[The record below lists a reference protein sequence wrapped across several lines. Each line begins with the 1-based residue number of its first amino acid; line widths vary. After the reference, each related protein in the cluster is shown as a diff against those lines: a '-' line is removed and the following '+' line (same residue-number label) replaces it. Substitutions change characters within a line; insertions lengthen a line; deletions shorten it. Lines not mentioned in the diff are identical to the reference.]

1 MGVVVQIAKNLIEE
15 NTMTIPFLADA
26 EALADEL
33 TAIRRDLHMHPE
45 LGFQEFRTAGI
56 VAEQLNELG
65 YEVVAGVGKTGVVG
79 LLPGGQPGE
88 RTVLL
93 RFDMDA
99 LPIEEANDVPYRSQ
113 TPGVMHACGHDA
125 HVAVGLGVAKV
136 LAKHR
141 DQLPGTV
148 KLMFQPA
155 EEGLGGA
162 LAMISDGV
170 LDRIGPPVDRALG
183 LHVSSMHPLGTA
195 AVRTGP
201 MMAAGAG
208 LTITVTGKGGHGAM
222 PHHTVDAVVVAAQII
237 VALQT
242 VVARNIDPDDTGV
255 VTIGSILAGNAGNVI
270 AETATMRGTIRSF
283 TPEVKALLRQRVPAI
298 AKGVAAALGAT
309 ADVVISEGIDATV
322 NAAEPTQVVYD
333 IAAAVLGAEKIDTT
347 FRTTGGE
354 DFSAVLAR
362 VPGNFFFLG
371 ARNDEQGIN
380 APHHNPRFD
389 IDERCL
395 PAGVAILCEAAR
407 QILHGAG

>member
-1 MGVVVQIAKNLIEE
+1 
-15 NTMTIPFLADA
+15 MTISFLADA
-26 EALADEL
+26 QALAEEL

-65 YEVVAGVGKTGVVG
+65 YEVITGVGQTGVVG
-79 LLPGGQPGE
+79 LLQGGLPGE

-125 HVAVGLGVAKV
+125 HVAVGLGVAKL
-136 LAKHR
+136 LAKH
-141 DQLPGTV
+141 QAALPGTI

-155 EEGLGGA
+155 EEGVGGA
-162 LAMISDGV
+162 IAMIKDGV
-170 LDRIGPPVDRALG
+170 LDRIGPPADRAIG

-195 AVRTGP
+195 AMRTGP
-201 MMAAGAG
+201 MMAAAAA
-208 LTITVTGKGGHGAM
+208 LTITVHGHGGHGAM
-222 PHHTVDAVVVAAQII
+222 PHDTVDAVVVAAQII

-242 VVARNIDPDDTGV
+242 IVARNVDPDATGV
-255 VTIGSILAGNAGNVI
+255 VTIGSITAGNAGNVI

-283 TPEVKALLRQRVPAI
+283 TPEVKAILRRRVPEVAMGI
-298 AKGVAAALGAT
+298 AAALGAT
-309 ADVVISEGIDATV
+309 AEVEITDGVDATV
-322 NAAEPTQVVYD
+322 NAEAPTQVMQEAV
-333 IAAAVLGAEKIDTT
+333 ASVLGADNIDMN

-371 ARNDEQGIN
+371 ARNEELGFV

-395 PAGVAILCEAAR
+395 PQGVAILCDAAQ
-407 QILHGAG
+407 QILAGKG

>member
-1 MGVVVQIAKNLIEE
+1 MKNL
-15 NTMTIPFLADA
+15 FLADA

-33 TAIRRDLHMHPE
+33 TATRRDLHMHPE

-56 VAEQLNELG
+56 VADQLNALG
-65 YEVVAGVGKTGVVG
+65 YEVIAGVGKTGVVG
-79 LLPGGQPGE
+79 LLPGGQPGD

-141 DQLPGTV
+141 DQLPGTI

-162 LAMISDGV
+162 LAMIADGG
-170 LDRIGPPVDRALG
+170 LDRIGPPADRALG
-183 LHVSSMHPLGTA
+183 LHVSSMHHLGTA
-195 AVRTGP
+195 AMRIGP
-201 MMAAGAG
+201 MMAAGAS
-208 LTITVTGKGGHGAM
+208 LTITVNGRGGHGAM
-222 PHHTVDAVVVAAQII
+222 PHDTVDAVVVAAQII

-242 VVARNIDPDDTGV
+242 IVARNTDPDATAV
-255 VTIGSILAGNAGNVI
+255 VTIGSITAGNAGNVI
-270 AETATMRGTIRSF
+270 AETAVMRGTIRSF
-283 TPEVKALLRQRVPAI
+283 TPEVKALLRRRVPEVAQ
-298 AKGVAAALGAT
+298 GVAAALGAT
-309 ADVVISEGIDATV
+309 ADVFINEGVDATV
-322 NAAEPTQVVYD
+322 NSAAPTAVMQ
-333 IAAAVLGAEKIDTT
+333 AAVAKVLGAEQIDMN

-362 VPGNFFFLG
+362 VPGNFFMLG
-371 ARNDEQGIN
+371 ARNDERGFN

-395 PAGVAILCEAAR
+395 PQGVAILCDAA
-407 QILHGAG
+407 LEVLKGAG

>member
-1 MGVVVQIAKNLIEE
+1 
-15 NTMTIPFLADA
+15 MTIPFLADA

-56 VAEQLNELG
+56 VTEQLNALG
-65 YEVVAGVGKTGVVG
+65 YEVVTGVGKTGVVG
-79 LLPGGQPGE
+79 LLPGGQPGD

-99 LPIEEANDVPYRSQ
+99 LPIEDGKAVPYRSQ

-136 LAKHR
+136 LAKYR
-141 DQLPGTV
+141 EQLPGTI

-155 EEGLGGA
+155 EEGMGGA
-162 LAMISDGV
+162 LAMINDGI

-183 LHVSSMHPLGTA
+183 LHVSSMHPFGTA
-195 AVRTGP
+195 VVRSGP
-201 MMAAGAG
+201 MLAASAG
-208 LTITVTGKGGHGAM
+208 LTITINGKGGHGAM
-222 PHHTVDAVVVAAQII
+222 PHQTVDAVVVAAQII

-242 VVARNIDPDDTGV
+242 VIARNLDPDETGV
-255 VTIGSILAGNAGNVI
+255 VTIGSIVAGNAGNVI
-270 AETATMRGTIRSF
+270 ADTATMRGTIRSF
-283 TPEVKALLRQRVPAI
+283 TPETKALLRRRVPEI
-298 AKGVAAALGAT
+298 AQGIAATFGAT
-309 ADVVISEGIDATV
+309 AEVQINEGVDATV
-322 NAAEPTQVVYD
+322 NAAAPTEIVYAA
-333 IAAAVLGAEKIDTT
+333 AAAVLGADKIDTT

-371 ARNDEQGIN
+371 ARNEEHGIT
-380 APHHNPRFD
+380 APHHNPHFD

-395 PAGVAILCEAAR
+395 PQGVAILCEAAR
-407 QILHGAG
+407 QVLSGKG

>member
-1 MGVVVQIAKNLIEE
+1 MNSVQE
-15 NTMTIPFLADA
+15 NTMTTPFLADA

-56 VAEQLNELG
+56 VADQLNDLG
-65 YEVVAGVGKTGVVG
+65 YEVVTGVGKTGVVG

-99 LPIEEANDVPYRSQ
+99 LPIEDAKEVPYRSQ
-113 TPGVMHACGHDA
+113 TPGIMHACGHDA

-136 LAKHR
+136 LARHR
-141 DQLPGTV
+141 DRLPGTI

-162 LAMISDGV
+162 LAMINDGV

-201 MMAAGAG
+201 MLAAGAS
-208 LTITVTGKGGHGAM
+208 LTITVNGKGGHGAM

-242 VVARNIDPDDTGV
+242 VIARNVDPDETGV
-255 VTIGSILAGNAGNVI
+255 VTIGSIIAGNADNVI
-270 AETATMRGTIRSF
+270 AETATLRGTIRSF
-283 TPEVKALLRQRVPAI
+283 TPEVKALLRQRVPEI

-309 ADVVISEGIDATV
+309 ADVAISEGIDATV

-333 IAAAVLGAEKIDTT
+333 VAAAVLGAENIDTT

-371 ARNDEQGIN
+371 ARDDERGIN
-380 APHHNPRFD
+380 AAHHNPRFD

-395 PAGVAILCEAAR
+395 PTGVAILCEAAR
-407 QILHGAG
+407 QILHGVG